1 MSYLEHSRYRG
12 FDGVMI
18 ACVDFYDPEVEELVR
33 SDIPVV
39 TIDHLFN
46 NRCAI
51 ISDNVSGMRDL
62 VQYVYSMGHRRI
74 AYIHGA
80 SSAVTQNR
88 LSSFYKTC
96 EELGIDVPA
105 EYIGEAPYRDTNG
118 AYLETKRLLGL
129 KEIPTCILYPDDFS
143 CFGGINAIN
152 ELELKI
158 PDDISIAGYDGL
170 RIARHFEPKLTT
182 IIQDTGR
189 LGREAALKLI
199 SLIENP
205 KSTITEQIVVPGML
219 FEGNSVK
226 HL

>member
-1 MSYLEHSRYRG
+1 
-12 FDGVMI
+12 MI
-18 ACVDFYDPEVEELVR
+18 RTVPTWKR
-33 SDIPVV
+33 
-39 TIDHLFN
+39 
-46 NRCAI
+46 
-51 ISDNVSGMRDL
+51 RDSWDL
-62 VQYVYSMGHRRI
+62 RRFRP
-74 AYIHGA
+74 G
-80 SSAVTQNR
+80 
-88 LSSFYKTC
+88 
-96 EELGIDVPA
+96 
-105 EYIGEAPYRDTNG
+105 
-118 AYLETKRLLGL
+118 
-129 KEIPTCILYPDDFS
+129 ILYPDDFS

-205 KSTITEQIVVPGML
+205 KSTITEQIVVPGVL